1 MATDTRSV
9 AVWLC
14 GAFAKRSNLIRTLED
29 RLGWERGY
37 VMLKDLATVRLVG
50 IPESQI
56 TLKVSW
62 RSRTVV
68 LSPDLAYLADVFDPA
83 VITTGYLS

>member
-29 RLGWERGY
+29 RLGWKQGY
-37 VMLKDLATVRLVG
+37 VMLKDHCRFDTVISDCAGGTQSGASTWVSAWPLLA
-50 IPESQI
+50 
-56 TLKVSW
+56 
-62 RSRTVV
+62 
-68 LSPDLAYLADVFDPA
+68 
-83 VITTGYLS
+83 